1 MKTHSISRR
10 TFLAG
15 LAGGAALLAGG
26 AVLAG
31 TKFGRSAKHEMA
43 QMLDGEA
50 QNLRQIMTQAPATSR
65 RIVWQ
70 AKAQLKELPGIE
82 LRDAAGSVTKTTA
95 SEASFSDDGKDVYQY
110 EALLDGLQP
119 GSEYTYRIVE
129 NGRAGEWQL
138 HRDVLQYRIK
148 RRPERKE
155 GISSTGEALMPVFEE
170 FGVDVVYTAHLH
182 TYRDRGHLKGGR
194 HDDKGPLYILT
205 GVAGN
210 VRYPGLWED
219 HALDQVIAPQPETDN
234 YLTLKIEGDTLT
246 TCCYLPDGTEID
258 RVVIQKAK

>member
-129 NGRAGEWQL
+129 NGRAGEWQAITTPSVDL
-138 HRDVLQYRIK
+138 SSFEALIFPDSQSNDYTDWTHLVEGAAEREPHADFYINMGELVDNGEDSTQWQAWFDAVAPLAPGIPLAPVLGNHETYTLDWK
-148 RRPERKE
+148 VRRPAVPYQAAPRAQRGNLEHRR
-155 GISSTGEALMPVFEE
+155 STDARL
-170 FGVDVVYTAHLH
+170 
-182 TYRDRGHLKGGR
+182 
-194 HDDKGPLYILT
+194 
-205 GVAGN
+205 
-210 VRYPGLWED
+210 
-219 HALDQVIAPQPETDN
+219 
-234 YLTLKIEGDTLT
+234 
-246 TCCYLPDGTEID
+246 
-258 RVVIQKAK
+258 